1 MGLGTTDPCKAER
14 WQISVLRPRFDG
26 QPLIDAYGD
35 NGFRLNG
42 QRFEGSTL
50 LTPRGV
56 YPWGI
61 VSIDAASL
69 ASLSPLLESIEQID
83 ILIVGSGAS
92 FARFPKALIQSLE
105 NLRIAPDFMD
115 TGAAAR
121 TYNVLMAEDRR
132 VAAALISVV

>member
-1 MGLGTTDPCKAER
+1 MGFGAADPGEIGR
-14 WQISVLRPRFDG
+14 WQIGVARPRFDG

-56 YPWGI
+56 YPW
-61 VSIDAASL
+61 VVASLEAANVASL
-69 ASLSPLLESIEQID
+69 AAILECADDID
-83 ILIVGSGAS
+83 FLIVGSGTT
-92 FARFPKALIQSLE
+92 FARFPKPVTQHLG
-105 NLRIAPDFMD
+105 NLRIIPDFMD

-121 TYNVLMAEDRR
+121 TYNILRSEDRR
-132 VAAALISVV
+132 VAAALIAVV